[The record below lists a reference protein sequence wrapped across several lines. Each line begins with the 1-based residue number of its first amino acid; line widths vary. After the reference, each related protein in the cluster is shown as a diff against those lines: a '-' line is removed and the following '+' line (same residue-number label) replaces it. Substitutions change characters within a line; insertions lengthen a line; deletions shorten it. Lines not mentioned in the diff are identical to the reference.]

1 MFDSWHYVLFIFPQ
15 YDFLPE
21 TGTFRHCRQSQ
32 LPSPPRIRDITYA
45 SGGDMVSP
53 TTPLSSHPCT
63 ISLQQ
68 GVLEE
73 AKLLF
78 ERAAEESVPRSSQ
91 LARDYSALM
100 LLGKEMEEMR
110 WFMVPYEAH
119 LYLTGSCPPVIRVP
133 FEPRDYT
140 HGDWYSSQ
148 YLNEWNKHWNPHY
161 WEETKRERELG
172 EDPVIIHQWQW
183 TIYPAN
189 RSPTHKIQLQPIRD
203 KGPGG
208 MREKKAFASMECL
221 YSEREAESGE

>member
-1 MFDSWHYVLFIFPQ
+1 M
-15 YDFLPE
+15 
-21 TGTFRHCRQSQ
+21 
-32 LPSPPRIRDITYA
+32 
-45 SGGDMVSP
+45 
-53 TTPLSSHPCT
+53 
-63 ISLQQ
+63 
-68 GVLEE
+68 EE

-221 YSEREAESGE
+221 YSEREAEGGESPNSPRSSGYSSEGEEGHDTTTPEVKGHGGKRRRRKGKRSGKSRQVVITYGEDSRQGKKCVVM